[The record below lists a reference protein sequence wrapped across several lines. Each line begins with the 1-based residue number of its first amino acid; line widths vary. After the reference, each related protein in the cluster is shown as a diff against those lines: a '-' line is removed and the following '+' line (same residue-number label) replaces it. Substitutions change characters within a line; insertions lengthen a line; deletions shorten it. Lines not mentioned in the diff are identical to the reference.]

1 MAKRKTPK
9 VKKEKQQ
16 KVNPQKARED
26 YMSKMAE
33 DVRKLRDSIVKEDK
47 ELGIK
52 LDLYAVLY
60 KNLLLEHYKT
70 LNIHYKDDEETENK
84 KQSVILDKD
93 GKPAKK

>member
-9 VKKEKQQ
+9 VKKKEDK
-16 KVNPQKARED
+16 KIDPQKARED
-26 YMSKMAE
+26 YMAKMAE

-60 KNLLLEHYKT
+60 KNLF
-70 LNIHYKDDEETENK
+70 LNKGL
-84 KQSVILDKD
+84 VIVFLS
-93 GKPAKK
+93 

>member
-9 VKKEKQQ
+9 VKKKEDK
-16 KVNPQKARED
+16 KIDPQKARED
-26 YMSKMAE
+26 YMAKMAE

-70 LNIHYKDDEETENK
+70 LNIHYNDNEETESK

>member
-70 LNIHYKDDEETENK
+70 LNINYTPDEKEDK
-84 KQSVILDKD
+84 KESVILDKD
-93 GKPAKK
+93 GNPAKK